1 MFQKMI
7 CLYLLLSNIIAYILY
22 ARDKKK
28 AIKKQFRTSESLL
41 LTVTL
46 LGGGFGAYLA
56 ANQFHHKTKKWHFK
70 LAWLF
75 GVMIALLLAWCSLY

>member
-41 LTVTL
+41 
-46 LGGGFGAYLA
+46 GGGFGAYLA
-56 ANQFHHKTKKWHFK
+56 AKKFHHKTKKWYFK

-75 GVMIALLLAWCSLY
+75 GVMIALFLAWCSLY